1 MKPGLRKVAAL
12 ILATATMFGG
22 GALSASTALA
32 DDLTVDSSTQVQA
45 DTSNSGNADTKSS
58 DTQSDTTSSSNADSQ
73 ITPEFLRTFGFR
85 P

>member
-45 DTSNSGNADTKSS
+45 DTSNSGNADTNSGN
-58 DTQSDTTSSSNADSQ
+58 TQSDITGSNEL
-73 ITPEFLRTFGFR
+73 P
-85 P
+85 

>member
-45 DTSNSGNADTKSS
+45 DTSNSGNADWY
-58 DTQSDTTSSSNADSQ
+58 
-73 ITPEFLRTFGFR
+73 
-85 P
+85 